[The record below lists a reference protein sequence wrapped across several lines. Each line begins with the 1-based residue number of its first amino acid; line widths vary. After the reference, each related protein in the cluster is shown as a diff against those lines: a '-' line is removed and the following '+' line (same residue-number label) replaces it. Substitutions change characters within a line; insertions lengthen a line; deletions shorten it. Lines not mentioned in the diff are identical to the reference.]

1 MANTGNPALE
11 RQDRDDFL
19 SDEEQEE
26 LYEEKQRKENE
37 RLKKLRED
45 RLFQLKCKFGS
56 PLAEQ
61 KKKKRLVK
69 GLMINVDYST

>member
-61 KKKKRLVK
+61 IFEKEKEIGKR
-69 GLMINVDYST
+69 IDD